1 MRKEE
6 EMTDRSAGE
15 EEEIEDAVVAV
26 AEEIED
32 AVAVA
37 EEIEEEEAAAA
48 EAISRDRRRSNGP
61 SKNLVKRLVVS
72 NPRQENE
79 RKRCP
84 WIQLRLRFNAA
95 FIPSCKRLW

>member
-15 EEEIEDAVVAV
+15 EEEIEDAVAAAV

-37 EEIEEEEAAAA
+37 EEIEEEAAAA
-48 EAISRDRRRSNGP
+48 AAISRDRRRSNGP

-95 FIPSCKRLW
+95 FIPSC